1 LSELSAKERRAKQTV
16 NNLLLSLLAT
26 AAMVLMIVLVV
37 PRDESSRIPKI
48 DYTAVATEATKSSG
62 NEIIVPELP
71 TGWWANQAKWL
82 GQPVDAVPRFE
93 VGFVGPENE
102 YIGETHAFGV
112 NPTWIALSM
121 KDVVLAETFTNPG
134 SNYKWEIYQSPVV
147 HEPAKT
153 KDIIWM
159 LQVDGNAIQLYGTGS
174 KSQFAAITKS
184 IEQQLEAK

>member
-1 LSELSAKERRAKQTV
+1 M

-26 AAMVLMIVLVV
+26 AAMVLLVVLIV

-48 DYTAVATEATKSSG
+48 DYTAVAIEASKSSG

-71 TGWWANQAKWL
+71 GGWWSNKAQWL
-82 GQPVDAVPRFE
+82 GQPADAVPRFE
-93 VGFVGPENE
+93 VGFVGPKNE

-121 KDVVLAETFTNPG
+121 KDVVLAENYSNPE
-134 SNYKWEIYQSPVV
+134 SNFKWEIYKSPVV

-153 KDIIWM
+153 KDTIWM
-159 LQVDGNAIQLYGTGS
+159 LQLGDEAIQLYGTGS
-174 KSQFAAITKS
+174 KNQFAAITQS
-184 IEQQLEAK
+184 IELQLEAK

>member
-1 LSELSAKERRAKQTV
+1 M